1 MRKSSTV
8 EQLQAEIAIL
18 RKGLEDIIR
27 HQEIIG
33 GPMANRSTVVFIA
46 RKALTE
52 SKDATQ

>member
-1 MRKSSTV
+1 MSELSKV
-8 EQLQAEIAIL
+8 EQLQAEIVIL

-33 GPMANRSTVVFIA
+33 GPMANRSTVVYIA
-46 RKALTE
+46 RKALME